1 MRGEEDNIKK
11 RLIAGALALV
21 LTLAAVFAF
30 AACGETPESPVADIY
45 RDAVMSPG
53 DLFEQAYYYLW
64 WDSTIGETPSLD
76 VVFTFNGDM
85 ELTAMEGTCGVEF
98 SSRNVNVYDVSDYGR
113 RSMSFSLTNIGT
125 AELTLPEGGLT
136 PSD

>member
-1 MRGEEDNIKK
+1 MKK

-30 AACGETPESPVADIY
+30 ASC
-45 RDAVMSPG
+45 
-53 DLFEQAYYYLW
+53 
-64 WDSTIGETPSLD
+64 GETPSLD
-76 VVFTFNGDM
+76 VVFTFNDDM

>member
-1 MRGEEDNIKK
+1 MKK

-45 RDAVMSPG
+45 RDAVISLG
-53 DLFEQAYYYLW
+53 DLFNQAYYYLW

-76 VVFTFNGDM
+76 VVFTFNDDM

>member
-1 MRGEEDNIKK
+1 MWYILNEDLSPRDTGWNPRSRGEEDNVKK

-30 AACGETPESPVADIY
+30 AAC
-45 RDAVMSPG
+45 
-53 DLFEQAYYYLW
+53 
-64 WDSTIGETPSLD
+64 GETPSLD

>member
-85 ELTAMEGTCGVEF
+85 
-98 SSRNVNVYDVSDYGR
+98 
-113 RSMSFSLTNIGT
+113 
-125 AELTLPEGGLT
+125 
-136 PSD
+136 